1 MLSLITQNRHQD
13 STSFLPFMA
22 KGAVGRGNFSF
33 FFFFFFCGGKL
44 ITNYV
49 LSVSV
54 FVIIALVNT
63 VY

>member
-33 FFFFFFCGGKL
+33 FFFFFFFFFGGGGG
-44 ITNYV
+44 V
-49 LSVSV
+49 WW
-54 FVIIALVNT
+54 FV
-63 VY
+63 